1 MPRRYRVGVV
11 GFGTAGGLAAYL
23 LAGDGHEVAL
33 LDQTPRLGPAG
44 AGILLQP
51 SGQAVLK
58 QVGLL
63 DAVLARAAPIDELD
77 ARHVGGRPLVC
88 NRYGDYAP
96 GVRAYGVHRG
106 VLFGVLR
113 DAVAT
118 RPVDVRLACEVT
130 RRDVTPA
137 GVFLLDACGTR
148 HGPFDFVLACDG
160 ARSRLRA
167 ACGFRA
173 QVWPYSH
180 ATLWAIAP
188 GTGVPNKL
196 YQVVDGTRRLCGLV
210 PLGDGLCTLYWGL
223 PARDYPAT
231 VARGIGPLKREIAAF
246 CPQAEPLLDFI
257 HGFDQLLLTRY
268 QAVRMPRWHD
278 RHTLFLGDAAHAMSP
293 HLGQGVNLAL
303 VDAWRFAAC
312 LRAAPDPATAFRR
325 FVAVQQAY
333 LRYYWLVTLG
343 LSPFF
348 QGDGRVLGWGRDV
361 FLPLLPRVPWVKRQM
376 LMTVGGLKG
385 GFLRGEVAV

>member
-1 MPRRYRVGVV
+1 MARRYRVGVV

-23 LAGDGHEVAL
+23 LAGDGHRVTL
-33 LDQTPRLGPAG
+33 LDQAPRLGPVG

-51 SGQAVLK
+51 SGQAVLER
-58 QVGLL
+58 VGLL
-63 DAVLARAAPIDELD
+63 DQVVARAAPIDELD

-88 NRYGDYAP
+88 NRYPLYRAGY
-96 GVRAYGVHRG
+96 RAYGVHRG
-106 VLFGVLR
+106 VLFGVLQR
-113 DAVAT
+113 AVAT
-118 RPVDVRLACEVT
+118 RPVEVRLACEI
-130 RRDVTPA
+130 RSREVTPA
-137 GVFLLDACGTR
+137 GVVLTDACGGR

-160 ARSRLRA
+160 ARSRMRA

-173 QVWPYSH
+173 QVWPYRH

-188 GTGVPNKL
+188 GAGVPNKL
-196 YQVVDGTRRLCGLV
+196 FQVVDGTRRLCGLV

-223 PARDYPAT
+223 PADDYPAT
-231 VARGIGPLKREIAAF
+231 VARGIDPLKEEIRRF
-246 CPQAEPLLDFI
+246 CPEAGELLDFV
-257 HGFDQLLLTRY
+257 HSFDQMLLTRY

-293 HLGQGVNLAL
+293 HLGQGANLAL

-312 LRAAPDPATAFRR
+312 LRESPDPATAFRR
-325 FVAVQQAY
+325 FAAVQRAY
-333 LRYYWLVTLG
+333 LRYYWLVTFA

-348 QGDGRVLGWGRDV
+348 QGDARVLGWGRDL
-361 FLPLLPRVPWVKRQM
+361 FLPLLPRVPWVRRQM

-385 GFLRGEVAV
+385 GFLRGEVAP